1 MILQKMKKYSTY
13 WKGKIKM
20 KVILLQDVKGSGKK
34 GDVIN
39 ASDGY
44 ARNFLLPKNLAVEA
58 NAANMTQLNNQ
69 KSSVEHKKAVNRDNS
84 KLLKERLENK
94 KIVIKAKSGDNGK
107 LFGAVT
113 SIDIEKAIK
122 EQVQIEVDKRKVV
135 LKDSI
140 KALGEYEVVVKLFE
154 DISAKVKIEIQSL

>member
-1 MILQKMKKYSTY
+1 
-13 WKGKIKM
+13 M

-69 KSSVEHKKAVNRDNS
+69 KASVEHKKAVNRDNS

-154 DISAKVKIEIQSL
+154 DISAKVKIEIKAL

>member
-1 MILQKMKKYSTY
+1 
-13 WKGKIKM
+13 M

-69 KSSVEHKKAVNRDNS
+69 KASVEHKKAVNRDNS

-94 KIVIKAKSGDNGK
+94 KFVIKAKSGDNGK

-122 EQVQIEVDKRKVV
+122 EQSQIEVDKRKVV

-154 DISAKVKIEIQSL
+154 DISAKVKIEIQAL

>member
-1 MILQKMKKYSTY
+1 
-13 WKGKIKM
+13 M

-69 KSSVEHKKAVNRDNS
+69 KASVEHKKAVNRDNS

-122 EQVQIEVDKRKVV
+122 EQAQIEVDKRKVV

-154 DISAKVKIEIQSL
+154 DISAKVKIEIKAL

>member
-1 MILQKMKKYSTY
+1 
-13 WKGKIKM
+13 M

-34 GDVIN
+34 GEVIN

-69 KSSVEHKKAVNRDNS
+69 KASVEHRKAVNRDNS
-84 KLLKERLENK
+84 KLLKERLENATV
-94 KIVIKAKSGDNGK
+94 VIKAKSGDNGK

-122 EQVQIEVDKRKVV
+122 DQLKIEVDKRKVV

-140 KALGEYEVVVKLFE
+140 KALGQYEIVVKLFE
-154 DISAKVKIEIQSL
+154 DINAKVKINIEAL

>member
-1 MILQKMKKYSTY
+1 MKKYSHY

-69 KSSVEHKKAVNRDNS
+69 KASVEHKKAVNRDNS

-94 KIVIKAKSGDNGK
+94 KFVIKAKSGDNGK

-122 EQVQIEVDKRKVV
+122 EQSQIEIDKRKVV

>member
-1 MILQKMKKYSTY
+1 
-13 WKGKIKM
+13 M

-69 KSSVEHKKAVNRDNS
+69 KASVEHKKAVNRDNS

-94 KIVIKAKSGDNGK
+94 KFVIKAKSGDNGK

-122 EQVQIEVDKRKVV
+122 EQSQIEIDKRKVV

>member
-1 MILQKMKKYSTY
+1 
-13 WKGKIKM
+13 M

-69 KSSVEHKKAVNRDNS
+69 KASVEHKKAVNRDNS
-84 KLLKERLENK
+84 KLLKERLENA
-94 KIVIKAKSGDNGK
+94 KITVKAKSGDNGK

-122 EQVQIEVDKRKVV
+122 EQTQIEVDKRKIV

-140 KALGEYEVVVKLFE
+140 KALGQYEITVKLFE
-154 DISAKVKIEIQSL
+154 DISAKVKIEIQAL

>member
-1 MILQKMKKYSTY
+1 
-13 WKGKIKM
+13 M

-69 KSSVEHKKAVNRDNS
+69 KASVEHKKAVNRDNS

>member
-1 MILQKMKKYSTY
+1 
-13 WKGKIKM
+13 M

-69 KSSVEHKKAVNRDNS
+69 KASVEHKKAVNRDNS
-84 KLLKERLENK
+84 KLLKERLENAK
-94 KIVIKAKSGDNGK
+94 VIIKAKSGDNGK

-122 EQVQIEVDKRKVV
+122 QQVQIEVDKRKVV

-140 KALGEYEVVVKLFE
+140 KALGEYEITVKLFE
-154 DISAKVKIEIQSL
+154 DISAKVKIEIQAL

>member
-1 MILQKMKKYSTY
+1 
-13 WKGKIKM
+13 M

-34 GDVIN
+34 GDVVN

-69 KSSVEHKKAVNRDNS
+69 KASVEHKKAVNRDNS
-84 KLLKERLENK
+84 KVLKERLENA

-113 SIDIEKAIK
+113 SIDIEKAVK
-122 EQVQIEVDKRKVV
+122 EQLGIEIDKRKVV

-140 KALGEYEVVVKLFE
+140 KSVGTYEVVVKLFE
-154 DISAKVKIEIQSL
+154 DISAKVKVEIQEL